1 MNDQSAIAVTIP
13 SVSHKGEFF
22 VLEPS
27 LWGNGKVPGI
37 EIANEKKLRLLG
49 SFIVEPPNGDP
60 GQYPEKPHLIH
71 VPALGGMPRDFENL
85 FGIWIV
91 SEALKQLFESIDP
104 KGFAFAACD
113 FTLADGSPGPQHYL
127 CEVVRSLDAL
137 DEDASRVKIKYERDH
152 QTEEDLKF
160 YSASGGASLV
170 FKENQERGQ
179 IHLRVSSRSMSRARG
194 CKPFDDGRCAASSPQ
209 SDGTGPRCCCS
220 CERCCSIAISCVRS
234 CAKRWLTDSS
244 SVKLS

>member
-1 MNDQSAIAVTIP
+1 MNDQIAISVTIP
-13 SVSHKGEFF
+13 SVSHKGKFF

-27 LWGNGKVPGI
+27 FWGNGKVSGI
-37 EIANEKKLRLLG
+37 EIANEKKLRLPG

-160 YSASGGASLV
+160 YSVSGGASLV
-170 FKENQERGQ
+170 FKEEVVGDAHIFRQFRLGTDA
-179 IHLRVSSRSMSRARG
+179 ICDRVLA
-194 CKPFDDGRCAASSPQ
+194 DALNAANLDGVEIRDAA
-209 SDGTGPRCCCS
+209 D
-220 CERCCSIAISCVRS
+220 
-234 CAKRWLTDSS
+234 L
-244 SVKLS
+244 

>member
-1 MNDQSAIAVTIP
+1 MEAAMNDQIAIPVTIP

-37 EIANEKKLRLLG
+37 EIANEKKLRLPG

-91 SEALKQLFESIDP
+91 SEALKRVFESIDP

-113 FTLADGSPGPQHYL
+113 FTLADGSPGPQRYL
-127 CEVVRSLDAL
+127 CDVVRSLDAL

-152 QTEEDLKF
+152 QSGEDIKF
-160 YSASGGASLV
+160 YSASGGASLAFKHEVVGAAHV
-170 FKENQERGQ
+170 FRQ
-179 IHLRVSSRSMSRARG
+179 LRLGTDAICDRVLA
-194 CKPFDDGRCAASSPQ
+194 DALNATNLDGVKIRDAA
-209 SDGTGPRCCCS
+209 D
-220 CERCCSIAISCVRS
+220 
-234 CAKRWLTDSS
+234 L
-244 SVKLS
+244 